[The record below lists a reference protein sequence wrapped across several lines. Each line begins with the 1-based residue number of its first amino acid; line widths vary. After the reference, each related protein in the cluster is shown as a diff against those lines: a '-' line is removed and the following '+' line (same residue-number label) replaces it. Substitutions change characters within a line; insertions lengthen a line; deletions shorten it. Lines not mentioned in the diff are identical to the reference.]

1 MIEKIFKIIN
11 TGLEKTLG
19 VRIFPLL
26 PYKGL
31 YSILKGSQKKPDPK
45 DYSTIAGKGS
55 IVQCQQEAYFLV
67 LNKYI
72 TEGDKVLDVGFGLG
86 YGLTTLSIKAGAVY
100 GVDIDQKVYDYCQ
113 ESLLGRNPKLKELS
127 LYDGYTLKFPDAYF
141 DIVTCIDVIEHVED
155 YNRLIREMLRVSK
168 KGVFLNTPNRRPE
181 YTNSDGTP
189 KNYWHLREWNFEEF
203 NTIIKKHGNP
213 EWNFIN
219 GQYDGP
225 FTISGTLKED
235 SLALS
240 PFLKK

>member
-19 VRIFPLL
+19 VRIFPAL

-55 IVQCQQEAYFLV
+55 IVQCQQEVYFLA

-86 YGLTTLSIKAGAVY
+86 YGLTTLSIKAGTVY
-100 GVDIDQKVYDYCQ
+100 GVDIDQKVYNYCQ

-141 DIVTCIDVIEHVED
+141 DVVTCIDVIEHVED

-168 KGVFLNTPNRRPE
+168 KGIFLNTPNRRPE
-181 YTNSDGTP
+181 YTNPDGTP
-189 KNYWHLREWNFEEF
+189 KNYWHLR
-203 NTIIKKHGNP
+203 
-213 EWNFIN
+213 
-219 GQYDGP
+219 
-225 FTISGTLKED
+225 
-235 SLALS
+235 
-240 PFLKK
+240 